1 MKILEKESLEEKN
14 LINSA
19 KTEKDILK
27 VMNHPFIVKL
37 NYAFQTNTRI
47 FLVMDLCT
55 GGDLSNMLEQYG
67 RFSEDVVK
75 IYAAELTLALEA
87 LHKNGIIFRD
97 LKPENVVL
105 DEEGH
110 AMLTDFGL
118 SKKGVDDQAENQSFC
133 GTLQY
138 LAPEVLAKKGHNRQ
152 VDWYMLG
159 ILIYELL
166 TGYTTYHDTEPEIV
180 KDNILRGPVKMPK
193 FFSNEVSDLI
203 LKVNF

>member
-14 LINSA
+14 LISSA

-55 GGDLSNMLEQYG
+55 GGDLSNLLEQYG
-67 RFSEDVVK
+67 RFSENVVK

-105 DEEGH
+105 DSDGH

-118 SKKGVDDQAENQSFC
+118 SKKGVDDLADNQSFC

-138 LAPEVLAKKGHNRQ
+138 LAPEVLAKKGHNR
-152 VDWYMLG
+152 
-159 ILIYELL
+159 
-166 TGYTTYHDTEPEIV
+166 
-180 KDNILRGPVKMPK
+180 
-193 FFSNEVSDLI
+193 
-203 LKVNF
+203 